1 MAASNNLITSFFQTL
16 SKIKER
22 EIKAVIFSFLFV
34 VVLMTAY
41 YILRPVRDAMAS
53 DWTDA
58 EVSWLWT
65 LNFFISTGI
74 VALYGLAV
82 SKFRFKLL
90 VPIMYAIFA
99 GSFVMFYFL
108 VFFIFLFFG
117 ASCLSSLTRN
127 NQAGYLA

>member
-58 EVSWLWT
+58 EVS
-65 LNFFISTGI
+65 
-74 VALYGLAV
+74 
-82 SKFRFKLL
+82 
-90 VPIMYAIFA
+90 
-99 GSFVMFYFL
+99 
-108 VFFIFLFFG
+108 
-117 ASCLSSLTRN
+117 LSLIHI
-127 NQAGYLA
+127 

>member
-1 MAASNNLITSFFQTL
+1 MAASNNLIRSFFQTL

-58 EVSWLWT
+58 ELSWLWT
-65 LNFFISTGI
+65 LNF
-74 VALYGLAV
+74 
-82 SKFRFKLL
+82 
-90 VPIMYAIFA
+90 
-99 GSFVMFYFL
+99 
-108 VFFIFLFFG
+108 
-117 ASCLSSLTRN
+117 LS
-127 NQAGYLA
+127 